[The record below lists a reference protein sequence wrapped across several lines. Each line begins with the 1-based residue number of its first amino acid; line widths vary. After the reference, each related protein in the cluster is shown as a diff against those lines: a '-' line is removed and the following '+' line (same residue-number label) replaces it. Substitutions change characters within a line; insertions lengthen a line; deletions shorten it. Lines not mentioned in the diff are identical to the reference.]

1 VWNRAASV
9 QYAGRVGVG
18 CVVAPGVILTTRHV
32 VEEGPGTEHEPRIVQ
47 VLGGGG
53 VPGPKAHAEVAWL
66 RGEAA
71 LLRCRPRDLGQEF
84 TPVRFG
90 ELACTNPPTP
100 PECSAI
106 GLPTT
111 ALRRLGSAGSAPE
124 GGAAEEGRLPGP
136 ESAPVRIDI
145 VDNTSGSYGLHLDQ
159 RPAEHRPAQHLPQRR
174 SMAGQGMS
182 GAAVFCADLLMGMV
196 THGGGEDG
204 QEQLEAVPARQL
216 LEDRRFCD
224 ILQEASGTRPRLE
237 AADLDGLFDGLP
249 QQAAAASYFLSPHSE
264 VVDFT
269 GLDTE
274 LSTLTSWCNT
284 GQSIDVAVV
293 DGPGGAGKTRLGVE
307 LARRLS
313 ERRPEAEWQ
322 PGSPDIPWTAGFLS
336 QTPVHHAPPYT
347 MLRYLTRPA
356 LIVID
361 HAETR
366 LEQIEQL
373 LAALAGGHTPARP
386 IRLLLLAHSSRGWWN
401 QFQTHHPGHTT
412 GVHISLETS
421 ALYRHHTPAQIQ
433 ELAEI
438 SYSRRLVNLHR
449 AGVNDD
455 WDVFQAAD
463 TRAAQAATPRNT
475 HAGSSSMLPTVI
487 DNQRSILSVHMDAL
501 TSVLTGTPGELT
513 DNLPATVTLLDH
525 ELTYIHRTTPT
536 GTDPELITTLIA
548 LTGMTGIHTTEEAHA
563 VIKTAW
569 HHHHPTQPL
578 TDDTLTHLTST
589 LTHLYPPPDGS
600 PWTNP
605 SPDALTTAHITHL
618 ETNNSNTQSGNG
630 NGSGGAGDGFLT
642 HVLPSPHLTS
652 RQRHQALA
660 LVAHALADHPHLA
673 ATTAHAVTAHP
684 LLLAVPATK
693 ISEQLPPPA
702 RDIWLTALRN
712 AAAQRTHHPHP
723 TTTTPPPAQGTAPA
737 TTAAPIPDPPPAA
750 TPAVTAAHPAHTGIT
765 TSPAPADRRA
775 ANNPAP
781 APVPVPT
788 AAGPSP
794 HTPPPPEPESWD
806 INHSSTAQLLA
817 LITIP
822 LTILITVLLTL
833 YKNT

>member
-1 VWNRAASV
+1 M
-9 QYAGRVGVG
+9 
-18 CVVAPGVILTTRHV
+18 
-32 VEEGPGTEHEPRIVQ
+32 
-47 VLGGGG
+47 
-53 VPGPKAHAEVAWL
+53 
-66 RGEAA
+66 
-71 LLRCRPRDLGQEF
+71 
-84 TPVRFG
+84 
-90 ELACTNPPTP
+90 
-100 PECSAI
+100 
-106 GLPTT
+106 
-111 ALRRLGSAGSAPE
+111 
-124 GGAAEEGRLPGP
+124 
-136 ESAPVRIDI
+136 RIDI

-159 RPAEHRPAQHLPQRR
+159 RPAPHRPAQNLPQRR

-196 THGGGEDG
+196 THGGGEAG

-361 HAETR
+361 QAESR

-386 IRLLLLAHSSRGWWN
+386 IRVLLLTHSSRGWWN
-401 QFQTHHPGHTT
+401 QFQLHHPGHTT
-412 GVHISLETS
+412 GVHISLETER
-421 ALYRHHTPAQIQ
+421 ALPAPHPRPNPGTRRDQLQQTPRQPPPRRRERRLGRLPSRRHSRSTSRHTTKHPRRVLHHAAHGDRQPAQRPVRPHGRPHQ
-433 ELAEI
+433 
-438 SYSRRLVNLHR
+438 RP
-449 AGVNDD
+449 
-455 WDVFQAAD
+455 
-463 TRAAQAATPRNT
+463 T
-475 HAGSSSMLPTVI
+475 GS
-487 DNQRSILSVHMDAL
+487 
-501 TSVLTGTPGELT
+501 PGELT
-513 DNLPATVTLLDH
+513 DNLPASITLLDH
-525 ELTYIHRTTPT
+525 ELTYIHRTTPA

-548 LTGMTGIHTTEEAHA
+548 LTGMTEIHTTEEAQA

-578 TDDTLTHLTST
+578 TSDTLTHLTGT
-589 LTHLYPPPDGS
+589 LTRLYPPPDGS

-605 SPDALTTAHITHL
+605 GPTLTTALIHHL
-618 ETNNSNTQSGNG
+618 ENTTNTNTTSNGNSNSHTNTNSTGTGPAPTAAAPRTAEATPAPTAPAPAPNPRARAAEATPAASSPTSSPPPTSHPA
-630 NGSGGAGDGFLT
+630 NAT
-642 HVLPSPHLTS
+642 TPSPSSPTPSPTTPTS
-652 RQRHQALA
+652 PNPPHTPSPTTPSSSPSTPPKSPTTSP
-660 LVAHALADHPHLA
+660 HPH
-673 ATTAHAVTAHP
+673 ATSGTP
-684 LLLAVPATK
+684 PSAT
-693 ISEQLPPPA
+693 PPPTTPTHHNHQPPP
-702 RDIWLTALRN
+702 RLTPRHRAPLR
-712 AAAQRTHHPHP
+712 QQQPQQSRTHHPQPPPPHRPRPPHP
-723 TTTTPPPAQGTAPA
+723 QPDTPRPHTPHTPAPQHPRRRQTHEPRTTPPQPPPPPQQPHPHPQKQTTGTS
-737 TTAAPIPDPPPAA
+737 TTAAPPNS
-750 TPAVTAAHPAHTGIT
+750 
-765 TSPAPADRRA
+765 SP
-775 ANNPAP
+775 
-781 APVPVPT
+781 
-788 AAGPSP
+788 
-794 HTPPPPEPESWD
+794 
-806 INHSSTAQLLA
+806 
-817 LITIP
+817 
-822 LTILITVLLTL
+822 
-833 YKNT
+833 